1 MKDHP
6 ICQCC
11 ARPLTEDNRGRNR
24 NKSNSELYC
33 QSCYIDGS
41 FRDPSLTLHQLEVKL
56 MEMAEVHDEISL
68 EEAEQIIKILPTL
81 KRWQMSNI

>member
-6 ICQCC
+6 ICQSC
-11 ARPLTEDNRGRNR
+11 AKPLTPDNRGTNR
-24 NKSNSELYC
+24 DLSTNRVYC
-33 QSCYIDGS
+33 NTCFVNGE
-41 FRDPSLTLHQLEVKL
+41 FKDPSLSRHQLEIQL
-56 MEMAEVHDEISL
+56 MEMAEVHDQISL